1 MNLLH
6 VCRSGRRRS
15 VLNARGR
22 APGRCARAATTACVG
37 DGLRCRWV
45 QRRPVRCRPLPPLPC
60 PMCALPHPCPASMAL
75 HLCSLL
81 LPGHSRSVLPGHSV
95 ARRRCRFPLRCA
107 VSLCARFTPLTL
119 CRGPSCAGCS
129 PACLAAPAT
138 HPETRSCPQQRALSP
153 RSSTN
158 LPGFRRFS
166 MHRRVRSVVGC
177 TPHTHTLPL
186 PPRAVSASPKTR
198 RRLRRTSRASLV
210 EFEPEEPKTPLV

>member
-6 VCRSGRRRS
+6 FCRSGRRRS
-15 VLNARGR
+15 VLNAHGR

-119 CRGPSCAGCS
+119 CRGPSCAGYF

-138 HPETRSCPQQRALSP
+138 HPETRSCPQQLALSP

-158 LPGFRRFS
+158 RPVSVASACTDACVLLLVACPTLTPCPSPREQFRRA
-166 MHRRVRSVVGC
+166 
-177 TPHTHTLPL
+177 L
-186 PPRAVSASPKTR
+186 
-198 RRLRRTSRASLV
+198 RLAGA
-210 EFEPEEPKTPLV
+210 

>member
-1 MNLLH
+1 M
-6 VCRSGRRRS
+6 RRR
-15 VLNARGR
+15 R
-22 APGRCARAATTACVG
+22 ASLPLGTASTGALPATAATSLSPCV
-37 DGLRCRWV
+37 LCRTRVPQAW
-45 QRRPVRCRPLPPLPC
+45 LFT
-60 PMCALPHPCPASMAL
+60 CALFCCQAT
-75 HLCSLL
+75 
-81 LPGHSRSVLPGHSV
+81 RV
-95 ARRRCRFPLRCA
+95 ACCQATPLRA
-107 VSLCARFTPLTL
+107 VGAVFLYAALSLCARFTPLTL
-119 CRGPSCAGCS
+119 CRGPSCAGCF

-177 TPHTHTLPL
+177 MPHTHTLPL

>member
-6 VCRSGRRRS
+6 FCRSGRRRS
-15 VLNARGR
+15 VLNAHGR

-119 CRGPSCAGCS
+119 CRGPSCAGCF

-138 HPETRSCPQQRALSP
+138 HPETRSCPQQLALSP

-158 LPGFRRFS
+158 RPVSFASACTDACVLLLVACPTLTPCPSPREQFRRA
-166 MHRRVRSVVGC
+166 
-177 TPHTHTLPL
+177 L
-186 PPRAVSASPKTR
+186 
-198 RRLRRTSRASLV
+198 RLAGA
-210 EFEPEEPKTPLV
+210 